1 MNMAFLLDENMP
13 FALGEFLKDRGY
25 NSYHLKKMGKGGIK
39 NGEVYNVAEKKN
51 AWILTR
57 DSDFKS
63 YHKFITHNVRGI
75 IVFTLSNTR
84 TENILKVMNHLLENH
99 YEKFSS
105 KHLIIIEDSKI
116 KIYDSLAK

>member
-1 MNMAFLLDENMP
+1 MKMTFLLDENMP
-13 FALGEFLKDRGY
+13 FALAEFLRNKGY
-25 NSYHLKKMGKGGIK
+25 NSYRLKKMGKGGIK
-39 NGEVYNVAEKKN
+39 NGEVYNVAVKKD

-63 YHKFITHNVRGI
+63 YHKFINHDVRGI

-84 TENILKVMNHLLENH
+84 TANILSAMKNLLDKH

-116 KIYDSLAK
+116 KIYDSLTK